1 MAGQIATMEITV
13 SGLYNGI
20 SQQPPSF
27 RALNQVESCQN
38 VMFDVRDGASKR
50 PGTWIE
56 RVLLAGIDNDLG
68 ARLHPIVRSQDEKY
82 YVVIGN
88 GVFRVYEVGGPQA
101 EVTISPDAQVYL
113 NSFPAVLDRFRLI
126 TATDTTFIVNT
137 QVPTQVHEF
146 TGTVTGITIAAAALV
161 TSLGHGLKTGDTAI
175 IAGTNST
182 PIIDGTHVVTVTD
195 NDHFSVPVT
204 TTGTGNAG
212 RWNSGQLNPL
222 NMPVKMVRT
231 SFTGDG
237 VTPAVFTL
245 DVIAWN
251 QRQSGDSLTNP
262 APKFI
267 TDGLPIADIAIDYS
281 RLIMGGG
288 GRISMSQTDDLY
300 NFFITDNTNLVES
313 DPIGI
318 QVGSG
323 QASDVDFLIPIRKSI
338 LVFTK
343 GGQQFE
349 IGSEG
354 AMTQANVRVTP
365 TVSRRYLSFKPV
377 VIDPNVYFIARAEQA
392 VQVHEYIYD
401 EVSLQST
408 ANKITSHVPTL
419 LSLDDSVNQCQV
431 LALASSPDT
440 NNVFVLTSKFN
451 ANGDELS
458 GVDLYVYKTE
468 YKDGQRVQMAWSQF
482 VFSPVSPVDDY
493 WQCWH
498 MTVIGDL
505 MYLLVST
512 YPNGLSADP
521 QWFVESMPL
530 LRGGDAAYEPDFMVD
545 PEPPPADPETARRRV
560 MLAAVPGVPVLGGTV
575 GFGGGGKGIITA
587 TDRTRPT
594 AVPAPGAMLSSLTEK

>member
-1 MAGQIATMEITV
+1 MEIPV
-13 SGLYNGI
+13 PGLYNGI
-20 SQQPPSF
+20 SQQPPSL
-27 RALNQVESCQN
+27 RTLNQLESCQN

-56 RVLLAGIDNDLG
+56 RVLLDGIDNTYG

-88 GVFRVYEVGGPQA
+88 GCFRVYEIAGPQA
-101 EVTISPDAQVYL
+101 EVTISPSAQTYL

-137 QVPTQVHEF
+137 QVPTLAREL
-146 TGTVTGITIAAAALV
+146 TGTITTISIDTAAEVFSA
-161 TSLGHGLKTGDTAI
+161 GHGLVNGDTVI
-175 IAGTNST
+175 ITGTNST
-182 PIIDGTHVVTVTD
+182 PVIDGTHIVQVLDSDRFT
-195 NDHFSVPVT
+195 VPVT

-212 RWNSGQLNPL
+212 SWNSGQLNPL
-222 NMPVKMVRT
+222 NMPVKMVRE

-237 VTPAVFTL
+237 VTPAVFRM

-251 QRQSGDSLTNP
+251 QRQSGTALINP
-262 APKFI
+262 PAKFI
-267 TDGLPIADIAIDYS
+267 VDGLPIADLAIDYS
-281 RLIMGGG
+281 RMVIGGG
-288 GRISMSQTDDLY
+288 GRIAMSQTDDLY
-300 NFFITDNTNLVES
+300 NFFNTDSTNIVES

-323 QASDVDFLIPIRKSI
+323 QASDVDFLIPIRKSL

-349 IGSEG
+349 ISSEG
-354 AMTQANVRVTP
+354 AMTQANIRVTP
-365 TVSRRYLSFKPV
+365 TISCRYLSFKPV
-377 VIDPNVYFIARAEQA
+377 VIDPNVYFISRAEQA

-401 EVSLQST
+401 EVALQST
-408 ANKITSHVPTL
+408 FNKITAHVPQL
-419 LSLDDSVNQCQV
+419 ISLDDTVNKCQV

-440 NNVFVLTSKFN
+440 NNIFVLTSSFN
-451 ANGDELS
+451 AAGDALS

-468 YKDGQRVQMAWSQF
+468 YKDGQRVQIAWTQF
-482 VFSPVSPVDDY
+482 VFSPTSPVNDY
-493 WQCWH
+493 WTCWH

-505 MYLLVST
+505 MYLLVSSK
-512 YPNGLSADP
+512 PDGVNQ
-521 QWFVESMPL
+521 QWYVEAMPL
-530 LRGGDAAYEPDFMVD
+530 LRGGDLAYEPDFMVD
-545 PEPPPADPETARRRV
+545 PTPPPAEPVVSRRRN
-560 MLAAVPGVPVLGGTV
+560 LLQAVPGVPVLGGTV

-594 AVPAPGAMLSSLTEK
+594 ATPAPGAMVSAIVEQ